1 MSSIWKQL
9 VDPDESLFYSRGEK
23 GDIRLG
29 DLVKRGEKNF
39 SLDVQVGILG
49 VPQDEGV
56 KRNRGRVG
64 AAEGPDAVRQALY
77 RLTPFEIGSEDNIT
91 ILSLFDFGNLVVRG
105 SLEDIHG
112 RLQDVVETILNLGI
126 TPIVL
131 GGGHDITFPDFVAF
145 AKEKKSVGLI
155 NIDSHFDVREP
166 SPQRTSGTSFRQVL
180 DHSTTLILPQNFVEV
195 GIQPYAN
202 ARTHYEYL
210 LDRGSTVFTLREIQ
224 ERGVDKIVSVS
235 YEIAGKLTEAVFVS
249 FDLDVVRGSDA
260 PGVSASSP
268 SGLAAEEFLKIARY
282 VGLQRKTQ
290 MIDIVELN
298 PKYDVDSRTAK
309 LAALTILNF
318 LTGVANRV

>member
-39 SLDVQVGILG
+39 LLDVQVGILG

-56 KRNRGRVG
+56 KRNKGRVG

-180 DHSTTLILPQNFVEV
+180 DNSTTLILPQNFVEV

-268 SGLAAEEFLKIARY
+268 SGLAAEDLLKIARY

>member
-39 SLDVQVGILG
+39 LLDVQVGILG

-56 KRNRGRVG
+56 KRNKGRVG

-180 DHSTTLILPQNFVEV
+180 DNSTTLILPQNFVEV

-268 SGLAAEEFLKIARY
+268 LGLAAEDLLKIARY

>member
-56 KRNRGRVG
+56 KRNKGRVG

-180 DHSTTLILPQNFVEV
+180 DNSTTLILPQNFVEV

-268 SGLAAEEFLKIARY
+268 SGLAAEDLLKIARY